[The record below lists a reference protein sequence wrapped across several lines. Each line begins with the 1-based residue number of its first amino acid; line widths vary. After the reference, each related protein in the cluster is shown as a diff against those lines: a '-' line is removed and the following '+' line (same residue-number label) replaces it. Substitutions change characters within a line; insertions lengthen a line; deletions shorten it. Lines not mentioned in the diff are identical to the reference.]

1 MHAFSEVA
9 VDSDISAPA
18 ALEEIVK
25 APGIRPNPDMN
36 VTDVTDATDV
46 TDVY

>member
-1 MHAFSEVA
+1 LDAFSEVA

-36 VTDVTDATDV
+36 IST
-46 TDVY
+46 